1 MMRGTVFTIQIHLNR
16 KSWRHACVASVASVA
31 NTYMFPS
38 LKVTCSL
45 NKIRSLGKQ
54 GWNDSKSSW
63 TSKQDPCQPQS
74 SLRSKIPQNISQ
86 NLPWNPKT
94 VGILFR
100 FNSRLQVKK
109 PYSHTVY
116 STYPEFTYER
126 FGAEKILRQSSWTDY
141 SPLSQPL
148 GP

>member
-1 MMRGTVFTIQIHLNR
+1 MKTCVA
-16 KSWRHACVASVASVA
+16 SVASVASVA
-31 NTYMFPS
+31 NTSMFPG

-54 GWNDSKSSW
+54 EWNDSKSSW

-94 VGILFR
+94 VGILLR
-100 FNSRLQVKK
+100 FNSRLQAKK

-126 FGAEKILRQSSWTDY
+126 FGTEKNYASHHEVTIHRLANRWVHSDPS
-141 SPLSQPL
+141 
-148 GP
+148 